1 MMGKALL
8 SPVKKLF
15 YPQGKGFFIPS
26 DEDFPSPVK
35 RFFHLNEKRCL
46 SSPEMF
52 RARNTIHRLYYLH
65 RVEEHLPSIWLY
77 CDVGPSPVY
86 TPLSVSIVSM
96 HATFMTFI
104 IHTYLHHLCILAFFN
119 DCLKSLAQD
128 ISIPKKKKRKKK
140 KKEAVWAGHL
150 SSRLSPISRNNI
162 FLLQFPTEII
172 PRGRRLLWFLLSKQS
187 RKSPFEFIPHGYKVL
202 FDCLF
207 PIHSWIEL
215 CLYQRFK
222 FRFLK

>member
-86 TPLSVSIVSM
+86 TSLSVSIVSM

-119 DCLKSLAQD
+119 VDSYSLVQD
-128 ISIPKKKKRKKK
+128 ISIPKKKKKKRKK
-140 KKEAVWAGHL
+140 ETGMGV
-150 SSRLSPISRNNI
+150 SS
-162 FLLQFPTEII
+162 LQ
-172 PRGRRLLWFLLSKQS
+172 
-187 RKSPFEFIPHGYKVL
+187 
-202 FDCLF
+202 
-207 PIHSWIEL
+207 
-215 CLYQRFK
+215 
-222 FRFLK
+222 

>member
-46 SSPEMF
+46 SSPEKLK
-52 RARNTIHRLYYLH
+52 ACNTIHHLYYLH

-86 TPLSVSIVSM
+86 TSLSVSIVSM
-96 HATFMTFI
+96 HATFITFI

-119 DCLKSLAQD
+119 NHLLRIYLS
-128 ISIPKKKKRKKK
+128 SKKRKKEKRKEK
-140 KKEAVWAGHL
+140 KQIWACPL
-150 SSRLSPISRNNI
+150 SNRLSPISRKNI
-162 FLLQFPTEII
+162 FSF
-172 PRGRRLLWFLLSKQS
+172 SS
-187 RKSPFEFIPHGYKVL
+187 SPL
-202 FDCLF
+202 
-207 PIHSWIEL
+207 
-215 CLYQRFK
+215 
-222 FRFLK
+222 